1 MHRQAQTQPITP
13 APPDLPTVVLKGPS
27 GATTIISTPSTL
39 TTNDI
44 AVLKARRSELSDQLQ
59 SVDGRR
65 SKLLSQLQ
73 GTADATAKK
82 GLEDRIALLD
92 QRQLQLEGDLAE
104 TGRQLSSAPAGRATT
119 GVGDNDNIFRSVRS
133 ASAPIVGLVIL
144 VFVVGRVVSGF
155 IRRGNW
161 SRGGRAGSQAGLSAD
176 AAQRLERIEQSI
188 DAIALEVERVSEGQ
202 RFVTKL
208 LSESQ
213 HLPTIGA
220 GRVPE
225 AVRANQ

>member
-1 MHRQAQTQPITP
+1 
-13 APPDLPTVVLKGPS
+13 VLKGP
-27 GATTIISTPSTL
+27 GGGTTILQTPTPL
-39 TTNDI
+39 TARDI
-44 AVLKARRSELSDQLQ
+44 AVLKNRRSELSDQLQ

-73 GTADATAKK
+73 GVVDETAKK

-104 TGRQLSSAPAGRATT
+104 TGRQLSSAPAGLVATT
-119 GVGDNDNIFRSVRS
+119 GIADNGNVFRSVKS
-133 ASAPIVGLVIL
+133 ATGPILGGLFF
-144 VFVVGRVVSGF
+144 VFVLVPLALSAAKGRW
-155 IRRGNW
+155 RRF
-161 SRGGRAGSQAGLSAD
+161 GRSDAYSGLSAD
-176 AAQRLERIEQSI
+176 AEQRLKRIEQSI
-188 DAIALEVERVSEGQ
+188 DAIALEIERVSEGQ

-213 HLPTIGA
+213 HLPAIGT

>member
-1 MHRQAQTQPITP
+1 M
-13 APPDLPTVVLKGPS
+13 TV
-27 GATTIISTPSTL
+27 ISTPSAL
-39 TTNDI
+39 TARDI

-104 TGRQLSSAPAGRATT
+104 TGRQLSSAPAGLVATT
-119 GVGDNDNIFRSVRS
+119 GITDNGNVFRSVKS
-133 ASAPIVGLVIL
+133 ATGPILGGLFI
-144 VFVVGRVVSGF
+144 VFVLAPLALRF
-155 IRRGNW
+155 AKGNW
-161 SRGGRAGSQAGLSAD
+161 SRGNRGRVSAGLSAD
-176 AAQRLERIEQSI
+176 SEQRLIRIEQSI
-188 DAIALEVERVSEGQ
+188 DAIALEIERVSEGQ

-213 HLPTIGA
+213 HLPAIGA

-225 AVRANQ
+225 TLRANQ